1 MKFCIKSAAA
11 TLCAAG
17 LMTAAFAA
25 DPAFDAVVIGSGG
38 AGLSAAVTLH
48 DLGRSVVVLEKM
60 GMIGG
65 NTLRAEGGINAA
77 ETPEQKKA
85 GIPDTID
92 QFIKDTMKGGHDIN
106 DPELVRTM
114 CTHAKDS
121 VAWLESLGADLS
133 VVGRAGGA
141 KYPRAHRPTGG
152 GPIGPVIVNTLYKA
166 AKDRKIDIRTNSKAV
181 DIITAKDGSV
191 AGVKVQSKDGKTY
204 TIDAKAVVLATG
216 GFGANQ
222 EMVSKY
228 QPKLKGYAT
237 TNMPGATG
245 DGIILAEKLG
255 SAFVDMNQIQAHPT
269 AAPSGELISESVRG
283 DGAILVNA
291 EGKRFTNELL
301 TRDVVSQNE
310 LKQPGKFAWI
320 IWDNATRKTA
330 KLMDG
335 YEKLGLTVKGA
346 TIEDL
351 AKATNLPV
359 DNLKATIERYA
370 GFQKAGKDADF
381 GRPDMPQSL
390 QNPPYWAV
398 KVQPAV
404 HHTMGGVKINTKA
417 EVLNKEGKAIPGFF
431 AAGEVTGGVHGG
443 NRLGGN
449 AQADIVTFG
458 RIAGQTA
465 DAYMKTLK

>member
-1 MKFCIKSAAA
+1 MQLKPILIAAA
-11 TLCAAG
+11 VAAAMG
-17 LMTAAFAA
+17 SASAETV
-25 DPAFDAVVIGSGG
+25 DAVVIGSGG

-60 GMIGG
+60 AIIGG

-77 ETPEQKKA
+77 ETPQQKKA
-85 GIPDTID
+85 GIPDTCE
-92 QFIKDTMKGGHDIN
+92 QFFEDTMKGGHNLN

-114 CTHAKDS
+114 TTHAKDA

-133 VVGRAGGA
+133 TVGRAGGA
-141 KYPRAHRPTGG
+141 KYPRAHRPHDGSA
-152 GPIGPVIVNTLYKA
+152 IGPEVVKTLLNASKA
-166 AKDRKIDIRTNSKAV
+166 REIPIRTRSKALE
-181 DIITAKDGSV
+181 ILTAKDGSV
-191 AGVKVQSKDGKTY
+191 AGVKVQSKDGKVY
-204 TIDAKAVVLATG
+204 TIDSKAVVLATG

-222 EMVSKY
+222 DLLVKY

-237 TNMPGATG
+237 TNQPGATG
-245 DGIILAEKLG
+245 DGIFMAERVGAAL
-255 SAFVDMNQIQAHPT
+255 VDMEQIQAHPT
-269 AAPSGELISESVRG
+269 AAPSGDLISESVRG

-291 EGKRFTNELL
+291 DGKRFTNELL
-301 TRDVVSQNE
+301 TRDVVSNNE

-320 IWDNATRKTA
+320 VWDDATRRSA

-335 YEKLGLTVKGA
+335 YEKLGLTVKGKDLD
-346 TIEDL
+346 EL
-351 AKATNLPV
+351 AKAMQVPA
-359 DNLKATIERYA
+359 DNLKATIAKYSA
-370 GFQKAGKDADF
+370 DQKAGKDSEF
-381 GRPDMPQSL
+381 GRPAMPQPL
-390 QNPPYWAV
+390 TNAPYWAV

-417 EVLNKEGKAIPGFF
+417 EVISTSGKVIPGLF

-458 RIAGQTA
+458 HIAGQTA
-465 DAYMKTLK
+465 DAFLKSSR